1 MPWTQT
7 PKELSVSHLNDP
19 DHSVF
24 QLMKIVDLLDVEYYG
39 AQYLH
44 LRYGLINPYSWLHL
58 IRYLLKCRFGDGL
71 PATLY
76 PYRTLTDKKRQA
88 LLGAL
93 MTILSKIVKQSY
105 LKVGLQLGVGH

>member
-93 MTILSKIVKQSY
+93 MFLSPLINLCGWGNLEEFLIQI
-105 LKVGLQLGVGH
+105 